1 MATQRVSPDKTTAK
15 PTSEKKPRRKSKAAA
30 GGNGA
35 THPEDTATLNVL
47 EPSQAASTEAAR
59 IDPERRRELVA
70 AEAYF
75 RAEKRGFTAGY
86 ELDDWIAAEAAV
98 DSRVQRLR
106 MA

>member
-1 MATQRVSPDKTTAK
+1 MATQRVSPDKTT
-15 PTSEKKPRRKSKAAA
+15 SEKKAPRRRTKAVA

-35 THPEDTATLNVL
+35 THPKDTAAFNVA
-47 EPSQAASTEAAR
+47 ESAGPVAADAAG

-75 RAEKRGFTAGY
+75 LAEKRGFAAGY
-86 ELDDWIAAEAAV
+86 ELDDWVAAEAAV
-98 DSRVQRLR
+98 DSRVQQMH